1 MAEIFKNEIII
12 FECCTGRKYPPK
24 FFPGNAKQTKNV
36 LPSEII
42 LYFAAENRFI
52 SESSEHLGKSKSRR
66 NNLTHLP
73 EITLPQK
80 LEIISSNAIV
90 KWFQR
95 KFTTNQIR
103 A

>member
-1 MAEIFKNEIII
+1 MLHGKEIS
-12 FECCTGRKYPPK
+12 PK

-52 SESSEHLGKSKSRR
+52 SESSEHLGKSKSRK
-66 NNLTHLP
+66 NYLTHLP

-80 LEIISSNAIV
+80 IGNYFIKCNC
-90 KWFQR
+90 
-95 KFTTNQIR
+95 
-103 A
+103 

>member
-1 MAEIFKNEIII
+1 MLHGKEISPN
-12 FECCTGRKYPPK
+12 
-24 FFPGNAKQTKNV
+24 FFPGNAKQAKNV
-36 LPSEII
+36 LSSEII

-80 LEIISSNAIV
+80 IGNYFI
-90 KWFQR
+90 KC
-95 KFTTNQIR
+95 
-103 A
+103 